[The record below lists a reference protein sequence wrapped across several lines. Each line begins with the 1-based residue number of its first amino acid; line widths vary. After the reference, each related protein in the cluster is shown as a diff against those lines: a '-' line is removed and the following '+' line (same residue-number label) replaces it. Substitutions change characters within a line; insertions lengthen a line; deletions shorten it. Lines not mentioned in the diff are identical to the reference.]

1 MARILLIS
9 RDEMLISRLKE
20 AIKSHPELSLK
31 AAPTYPAAGSW
42 NLLLPEIQSVSD
54 WILCLGQLENDG
66 IPVLPVCTGHV
77 FTEIVQSG
85 LPLME
90 YLELPLP
97 PDAAQIL
104 SVRLQ
109 QEYPGPIGE
118 SPDSRVLDLWH
129 RVAWGSV
136 SPGRRYIHQV
146 CDRLGIPEEQR
157 SAIPMYIE
165 VKEIHTPD
173 ETPERM
179 SQAADLLAWRLRT
192 IAPENCGQIV
202 ALSPTGFLAL
212 FRYPGR
218 PDYTR
223 LKTCADNLVEFS
235 RTVLCCSVCCY
246 IGAQT
251 DITRIRQI
259 LLIMIQTNL
268 DNIGNVPVTVVRES
282 APVHPQESVTE
293 FAAQQWAR
301 YLYADQFER
310 IVDDVQSTLAEL
322 DSKGRLHRSTLEKL
336 AQEFSQFVYITL
348 HDYGIQASEFF
359 DTEYYRRLSHLAPES
374 VNHTIKWVRYTIDEI
389 AGHFRR
395 EYANTDPVSRVV
407 NYIDTHL
414 SEDLNADVLAEIAH
428 YSKTYL
434 GRAFQRKIGMT
445 FQEYIRLMRMR
456 FAENLLRHTDLTV
469 SRIAEQVG
477 YRSYAS
483 FHAQF
488 RRSHNV
494 PPLEYRR
501 QEVSSSEPG
510 VGR

>member
-157 SAIPMYIE
+157 YQEQYLSVSCVIHHLASSHPFLQKNYITIP
-165 VKEIHTPD
+165 K
-173 ETPERM
+173 
-179 SQAADLLAWRLRT
+179 
-192 IAPENCGQIV
+192 
-202 ALSPTGFLAL
+202 
-212 FRYPGR
+212 
-218 PDYTR
+218 
-223 LKTCADNLVEFS
+223 
-235 RTVLCCSVCCY
+235 
-246 IGAQT
+246 
-251 DITRIRQI
+251 
-259 LLIMIQTNL
+259 
-268 DNIGNVPVTVVRES
+268 
-282 APVHPQESVTE
+282 
-293 FAAQQWAR
+293 
-301 YLYADQFER
+301 LYA
-310 IVDDVQSTLAEL
+310 T
-322 DSKGRLHRSTLEKL
+322 
-336 AQEFSQFVYITL
+336 
-348 HDYGIQASEFF
+348 
-359 DTEYYRRLSHLAPES
+359 
-374 VNHTIKWVRYTIDEI
+374 N
-389 AGHFRR
+389 
-395 EYANTDPVSRVV
+395 
-407 NYIDTHL
+407 
-414 SEDLNADVLAEIAH
+414 
-428 YSKTYL
+428 
-434 GRAFQRKIGMT
+434 
-445 FQEYIRLMRMR
+445 
-456 FAENLLRHTDLTV
+456 
-469 SRIAEQVG
+469 
-477 YRSYAS
+477 
-483 FHAQF
+483 
-488 RRSHNV
+488 
-494 PPLEYRR
+494 R
-501 QEVSSSEPG
+501 QTG
-510 VGR
+510 LIL